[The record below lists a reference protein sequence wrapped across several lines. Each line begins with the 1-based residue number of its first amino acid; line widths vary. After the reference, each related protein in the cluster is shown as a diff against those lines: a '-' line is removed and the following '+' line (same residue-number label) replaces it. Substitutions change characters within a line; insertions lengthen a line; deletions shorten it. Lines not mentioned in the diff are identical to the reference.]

1 MSETKTYCFGRYLA
15 DIPVGAQVNGYASRY
30 KYGYIKSSS
39 LSRVEFDEYVGKR
52 EAVIRSGKQK
62 DGYSLK
68 GGGRISESIWIF
80 ELENQLLTGLSV
92 GFEAH
97 RWDGGR
103 AFEMTQVGTMSD
115 KYDEVL
121 STMKTSVLPNLHAR
135 DADDIPSQPGFC
147 LKDGFIDDDGTTE
160 QYEDSGMSFKF
171 PQWPGILITVSAST
185 TTKAGEKTLL
195 QRVGSAWLPTN
206 FILVK
211 TLRRGKR
218 TVNGRDGEEILWSF
232 PTNHGFR
239 SHQFQWEA
247 QGTLSQPLNADLTV
261 EFESGLQA
269 KGGEWQRPNLSDEEA
284 IAIFDAVVK
293 SIRLRPTSDAKA
305 SRAAPPPT
313 MPLGTLVQTGSA
325 CPQTG
330 WWTCPEANG
339 NELAGGG
346 RRYFVAGSPMPVA
359 TILRGRTLA
368 DRLFGKPARYDVP
381 TTWRLVGSDPAN
393 DADTTPASMIR
404 TDE

>member
-1 MSETKTYCFGRYLA
+1 MFIRSTIQVLCACFFLSVCHARQPLMNETKTYCFGRYLV

-39 LSRVEFDEYVGKR
+39 LSRTRFDEYVEQR
-52 EAVIRSGKQK
+52 EAAIRSGKQK
-62 DGYSLK
+62 DGYSLR
-68 GGGRISESIWIF
+68 GGGRISDSIWVF
-80 ELENQLLTGLSV
+80 ELEDQLLTGPSV

-121 STMKTSVLPNLHAR
+121 STMKTRVLPNLHAR
-135 DADDIPSQPGFC
+135 DADDIPEQPGFC
-147 LKDGFIDDDGTTE
+147 LKDGFIDDDGTAP
-160 QYEDSGMSFKF
+160 QYEESGMSFKF
-171 PQWPGILITVSAST
+171 PQWPGVLITASAST

-211 TLRRGKR
+211 TLRRGER

-261 EFESGLQA
+261 EFESGLQSSD
-269 KGGEWQRPNLSDEEA
+269 GEWQRPNLSDEEA
-284 IAIFDAVVK
+284 IAIFDAVVN
-293 SIRLRPTSDAKA
+293 SIRLRPTS
-305 SRAAPPPT
+305 
-313 MPLGTLVQTGSA
+313 
-325 CPQTG
+325 
-330 WWTCPEANG
+330 E
-339 NELAGGG
+339 
-346 RRYFVAGSPMPVA
+346 
-359 TILRGRTLA
+359 A
-368 DRLFGKPARYDVP
+368 DRPRSEPSP
-381 TTWRLVGSDPAN
+381 TLR
-393 DADTTPASMIR
+393 
-404 TDE
+404 